1 MPNTKRWL
9 INNISQEINM
19 DYVAYFMLGFGFGIS
34 FYYMFYYDNSM
45 DKLERM
51 KHDLS
56 VRKEWIR
63 MLADQK
69 TNKSKWPG
77 GWN

>member
-1 MPNTKRWL
+1 
-9 INNISQEINM
+9 
-19 DYVAYFMLGFGFGIS
+19 MLGVGVGIP
-34 FYYMFYYDNSM
+34 FYYIFYYDNSM
-45 DKLERM
+45 DRLDRM
-51 KHDLS
+51 KHDLA

-69 TNKSKWPG
+69 ANNSKWPQ

>member
-1 MPNTKRWL
+1 M
-9 INNISQEINM
+9 E
-19 DYVAYFMLGFGFGIS
+19 YVAYFMLGFGFGIS
-34 FYYMFYYDNSM
+34 FYYMFYNNNSM
-45 DKLERM
+45 TKLERM
-51 KHDLS
+51 KHDLD

-69 TNKSKWPG
+69 TNKSKWPE

>member
-1 MPNTKRWL
+1 
-9 INNISQEINM
+9 
-19 DYVAYFMLGFGFGIS
+19 MLGFGFGIS

-45 DKLERM
+45 DQLDRM

-56 VRKEWIR
+56 VKKEWIR

-69 TNKSKWPG
+69 TNNSKWPQ

>member
-1 MPNTKRWL
+1 MRYISEWL
-9 INNISQEINM
+9 ISNTSKEINM
-19 DYVAYFMLGFGFGIS
+19 DYIAYFMLGFGFGIS

-45 DKLERM
+45 DRLDRM

-56 VRKEWIR
+56 VKKEWIR
-63 MLADQK
+63 MLAEQK
-69 TNKSKWPG
+69 ANNSKWPQ

>member
-1 MPNTKRWL
+1 
-9 INNISQEINM
+9 M
-19 DYVAYFMLGFGFGIS
+19 DYIAYFMLGVGFGIP
-34 FYYMFYYDNSM
+34 FYYIFYYDNSM
-45 DKLERM
+45 DQLARM

-56 VRKEWIR
+56 VKKEWIR

-69 TNKSKWPG
+69 TNNSKWPQ

>member
-1 MPNTKRWL
+1 MHYISEWL
-9 INNISQEINM
+9 TYSTSEEIDM
-19 DYVAYFMLGFGFGIS
+19 DYVAYFMIGVGVGIS
-34 FYYMFYYDNSM
+34 FYYIFYYDNSM
-45 DKLERM
+45 DQLDRM
-51 KHDLS
+51 KHDLA

-69 TNKSKWPG
+69 TNNSKWPQ

>member
-1 MPNTKRWL
+1 MIIMKL
-9 INNISQEINM
+9 IPFLSI
-19 DYVAYFMLGFGFGIS
+19 GFGFGIS

-45 DKLERM
+45 DRLDRM
-51 KHDLS
+51 KHDLD
-56 VRKEWIR
+56 VRKEWFR

-69 TNKSKWPG
+69 TKKWPE

>member
-1 MPNTKRWL
+1 
-9 INNISQEINM
+9 M
-19 DYVAYFMLGFGFGIS
+19 DYVSYFMLGFGFGIS
-34 FYYMFYYDNSM
+34 FYYMFYNNNSTT
-45 DKLERM
+45 KLERM

-69 TNKSKWPG
+69 TKKSKWPE
-77 GWN
+77 GWK